1 MNPVMTIRIW
11 TLGAFVESQV
21 PKEHFNELL
30 DWLVS
35 HRSMP
40 EKSETIPDLKPT
52 LNDSESI
59 QESPHQTLELSTMN
73 NTAIHALLDI
83 ALNTPRE
90 TADVFLTLC
99 PHIESVDIRIFA
111 GGWSD
116 NNTEPQFTMTETVTS
131 AENLLTEVRAFLA
144 NINPAGAL
152 NAWTPESGEELAIC
166 RHCGEKESEHA
177 SGAQICIG
185 GGGSQ
190 FSVAQ
195 VQRRGTASFYAH
207 RR

>member
-35 HRSMP
+35 HRSTP
-40 EKSETIPDLKPT
+40 EKSET
-52 LNDSESI
+52 
-59 QESPHQTLELSTMN
+59 
-73 NTAIHALLDI
+73 AIHELLDSKRK
-83 ALNTPRE
+83 AAHERLEKARLEMHAATEAARE
-90 TADVFLTLC
+90 F
-99 PHIESVDIRIFA
+99 E
-111 GGWSD
+111 
-116 NNTEPQFTMTETVTS
+116 
-131 AENLLTEVRAFLA
+131 
-144 NINPAGAL
+144 
-152 NAWTPESGEELAIC
+152 AIC

-190 FSVAQ
+190 FSPVWTPESGEPCPMEESCTNYDYL
-195 VQRRGTASFYAH
+195 VRP
-207 RR
+207 